1 MGGPCDMYGG
11 QENCRQ
17 RFGTFIL
24 KERSQ
29 FKNSK
34 VRWEVTY
41 ITRDPEQ
48 IGWDG
53 L

>member
-1 MGGPCDMYGG
+1 MGGPCGVYGG

-17 RFGTFIL
+17 GFGMFIL
-24 KERSQ
+24 KERNQ

-34 VRWEVTY
+34 VRWESY